1 MSMSNVCK
9 DKGNEKMNANG
20 QGGKKENG
28 KFRGR
33 RTGNKITDCQ
43 HHQQMMSMYTFISQT
58 RFEGCDN
65 VPARQEML
73 PICFNHVG
81 QADRLEIV

>member
-28 KFRGR
+28 KFRGGER
-33 RTGNKITDCQ
+33 GIK
-43 HHQQMMSMYTFISQT
+43 
-58 RFEGCDN
+58 
-65 VPARQEML
+65 
-73 PICFNHVG
+73 
-81 QADRLEIV
+81 